1 MLYIVSFFSL
11 EVTSSDWTSLFRKI
25 WKYDSSFDLIIKKNG
40 RMLEFF
46 VDSDKELTLL
56 NSNLYPFCL
65 SKNKNQPENLKT
77 TNNLLSLGAQ
87 NKSLLGFIENEEINN
102 RKITS
107 IFLKISKYKL
117 NNKFFILRENFN
129 EGKNEEC
136 FSRLVLTALPQYL
149 FLSFNLTNSINVEI
163 EKVKPR
169 LAYQEEGLSLLK
181 DGIIESEEFNSNQ
194 KLSVGSYDFFK
205 HSFVIGQSGCG
216 KSVFLD
222 LLIEDIYKKYG
233 NDYSIVLIDP
243 HDDLSQNIDKKM
255 AARILNLEKENVNL
269 FGNSNSPKLSAEM
282 ACDLF
287 STVAPIKENS
297 GLLRLLKFS
306 LILLYEINEINFI
319 NLKKLLTDSLWRK
332 DKLKKTENRQIL
344 DYFETEYQTVYTSQ
358 YSQIVLPIL
367 NLISEVDFIEHD
379 GEKINIEKMVNDNF
393 LTVVPL
399 LRNNFGDKAVR
410 VIGGL
415 IIQQIF
421 TLAQEKKF
429 NKNVILIIDEM
440 SVIQNPSLAHILSES
455 RKFGLSLI
463 MAQQYLSQILP
474 ELVQSI
480 MTNTINYFIFRI
492 NRGDA
497 EIMARNLGLEI
508 EEYFLKNKND
518 PRETAELGTKI
529 ITDLNPQ
536 EMVVRIMNNNK
547 FCLPFKGKTIDLKI
561 KKQYESSF

>member
-1 MLYIVSFFSL
+1 MIYTISFFKL
-11 EVTSSDWTSLFRKI
+11 EITPNDWEIFFAKI
-25 WKYDSSFDLIIKKNG
+25 WKYDSKFDLIIKKTG
-40 RMLEFF
+40 RLLEFF
-46 VDSDKELTLL
+46 IDSDKELTLL
-56 NSNLYPFCL
+56 NNNLYPFCL
-65 SKNKNQPENLKT
+65 AKNKKQLENFKKISAPLV
-77 TNNLLSLGAQ
+77 SAQ
-87 NKSLLGFIENEEINN
+87 NKSLLGFLENEEINN
-102 RKITS
+102 KKVSS
-107 IFLKISKYKL
+107 IVLNISKYRL
-117 NNKFFILRENFN
+117 NKNFFVLKENFSD
-129 EGKNEEC
+129 EKMGV
-136 FSRLVLTALPQYL
+136 FVSRLVLTALPQSL
-149 FLSFNLTNSINVEI
+149 FLSFNLTNSINIEI

-169 LAYQEEGLSLLK
+169 LAYQEEGLLLVN
-181 DGIIESEEFNSNQ
+181 DGIIESEEFIGNK
-194 KLSVGSYDFFK
+194 KLSVSSFDFFK
-205 HSFVIGQSGCG
+205 HSFVVGQSGCG
-216 KSVFLD
+216 KSVFLN

-243 HDDLSQNIDKKM
+243 HDDLSQNMDKKM
-255 AARILNLEKENVNL
+255 AARILNLERENINL

-287 STVAPIKENS
+287 STVAPIKENN
-297 GLLRLLKFS
+297 GLSRLLKFS
-306 LILLYEINEINFI
+306 LTLLYEINEINFI

-332 DKLKKTENRQIL
+332 EKLKNTENRQIL

-367 NLISEVDFIEHD
+367 NLISEVDFVEHD

-429 NKNVILIIDEM
+429 NKKVILIIDEM
-440 SVIQNPSLAHILSES
+440 SVVQNPSLAHILSES
-455 RKFGLSLI
+455 RKFGLSLV

-480 MTNTINYFIFRI
+480 MTNTINYFVFRI
-492 NRGDA
+492 NRSDA

-536 EMVVRIMNNNK
+536 EMVIRIMSNNK
-547 FCLPFKGKTIDLKI
+547 FCLPFKGKTIDLEI
-561 KKQYESSF
+561 KK